1 MLFMTQAEG
10 ENFKLWIVPSV
21 IYTDIVPA
29 SLLSS
34 GTILNGCLMT
44 MVLQGFN
51 VSAAETNL

>member
-1 MLFMTQAEG
+1 MLFMTQAEV

-21 IYTDIVPA
+21 IYTDLVAA

-44 MVLQGFN
+44 TVLRGFN